1 MPELRQN
8 FFTKEWVI
16 IATER
21 AKRPEELVTHRPKQT
36 VPAFVESCP
45 FCPGN
50 ESKTPPEVMR
60 FPNNTSEPWAVR
72 VIPNKF
78 AALDSSAQP
87 TRNLQHLRRRV
98 NGFGFHEV
106 IIDSPDH
113 SACMA
118 LLPDAHVAGILGV
131 YKERYNALS
140 IDHRINHVTIF
151 KNHGADAGASLQH
164 AHSQLIATPVIPS
177 QVRHRLLEALRHYDD
192 VGECMFC
199 HMVEREVEDQTRVV
213 LKSEFFVAMEV
224 FASATPFATHIFPL
238 RHMASFGEITAA
250 EISDLGRVLRNAAGQ
265 DLCGPRESR
274 PQFHRPQRSFRLC
287 RRPALPLVCQCDPAA
302 HAGCRIRTGFGYVHQ
317 HCAAGS
323 SRRIPA
329 QRKAGNSGRRLRRLE
344 QFPSCVGNR
353 EREGRAALAVPA
365 EDATVPAL
373 AAEERTEAGE
383 LLTAPLLLQPNVAVA
398 HVLIEWAELPFL
410 RI

>member
-21 AKRPEELVTHRPKQT
+21 AKRPEELAIHRVAQT

-50 ESKTPPEVMR
+50 EDRTPHETLRLPK
-60 FPNNTSEPWAVR
+60 NSHEPWAVR

-98 NGFGFHEV
+98 EGFGFHEI

-113 SACMA
+113 SCCMA
-118 LLPDAHVAGILGV
+118 RMPDAQVAKILGV

-140 IDHRINHVTIF
+140 ADQRVQHVTIF
-151 KNHGADAGASLQH
+151 KNHGTDAGASMAH
-164 AHSQLIATPVIPS
+164 PHSQLIATPVIPS
-177 QVRHRLLEALRHYDD
+177 QVRHRLYEALRHYDD
-192 VGECMFC
+192 AGECMFC
-199 HMVEREVEDQTRVV
+199 HMVEREVEDQTRIV

-238 RHMASFGEITAA
+238 RHMASFGEISAA
-250 EISDLGRVLRNAAGQ
+250 EISDLGRVLRTLLAKIYTGLENPDLNYTIRSGPSDYQGARHFHWYVSVIPRLTRTAGFELGSGMFINTVLPEAAAEFLRTVRAEKGTGAAAAAG
-265 DLCGPRESR
+265 LG
-274 PQFHRPQRSFRLC
+274 
-287 RRPALPLVCQCDPAA
+287 
-302 HAGCRIRTGFGYVHQ
+302 
-317 HCAAGS
+317 
-323 SRRIPA
+323 
-329 QRKAGNSGRRLRRLE
+329 
-344 QFPSCVGNR
+344 
-353 EREGRAALAVPA
+353 
-365 EDATVPAL
+365 
-373 AAEERTEAGE
+373 
-383 LLTAPLLLQPNVAVA
+383 
-398 HVLIEWAELPFL
+398 
-410 RI
+410 